1 MQAGTGSS
9 QAAWPPGAGERHP
22 IRPRAGAA
30 SPDRTPPLARVR
42 LPQAVRDGQ
51 HGAVKPMLAAPAPDG
66 RLPVGDGWAFEVKWD
81 GMRVLAD
88 LRGGRVRLTSR
99 LGNDVTA
106 AWPELEPLG
115 ALADDALLDGEVV
128 VLRRGVPSFWALAE
142 RMHVRDARRAAA
154 FAASSPATYV
164 AFDVLRLA
172 GEDLTRTPWTAR
184 RAALEGLGPAS
195 GRWQVS
201 PVYDDGRAL
210 LAATL
215 EQGLEGV
222 VAKRRASR
230 YAPGARN
237 GDWLKLP
244 HRRVQTCVVGGWRPE
259 TDDPRRLG
267 ALLLGVWDDAADGA
281 RVLRFVGRVGS
292 GLATANQDDVRAVLA
307 PHARDTSPFGAPLPR
322 EDTVGTR
329 WLEPRVVVD
338 VRHTGHSENGRIRQ
352 PVFKGIR
359 DDVDPDAVTGD

>member
-1 MQAGTGSS
+1 
-9 QAAWPPGAGERHP
+9 
-22 IRPRAGAA
+22 
-30 SPDRTPPLARVR
+30 
-42 LPQAVRDGQ
+42 
-51 HGAVKPMLAAPAPDG
+51 MLAAPVDARAGLPTDG
-66 RLPVGDGWAFEVKWD
+66 DVWAFEVKWD

-88 LRGGRVRLTSR
+88 LRDGRVRLTSR

-106 AWPELEPLG
+106 AWPELASLA

-142 RMHVRDARRAAA
+142 RMHVRDPRRAAA
-154 FAASSPATYV
+154 LAAASPATYV

-172 GEDLTRTPWTAR
+172 GEDLTRKPWTAR

-201 PVYDDGRAL
+201 PVYDDGRL
-210 LAATL
+210 LFEATK

-244 HRRVQTCVVGGWRPE
+244 HRRVQTCVVGGWRTE
-259 TDDPRRLG
+259 TDDARRLG
-267 ALLLGVWDDAADGA
+267 ALLLGVWDDAADGG
-281 RVLRFVGRVGS
+281 RVLRYVGKVGS
-292 GLATANQDDVRAVLA
+292 GLATADQGDVMAALA
-307 PHARDTSPFGAPLPR
+307 PHAADASPFAAVPR

-329 WLEPRVVVD
+329 WLAPRLVVD

-352 PVFKGIR
+352 PVFKGFR
-359 DDVDPDAVTGD
+359 TDVDPDAVTGD

>member
-1 MQAGTGSS
+1 MG
-9 QAAWPPGAGERHP
+9 P
-22 IRPRAGAA
+22 
-30 SPDRTPPLARVR
+30 
-42 LPQAVRDGQ
+42 
-51 HGAVKPMLAAPAPDG
+51 VKPMLASPLDPHADLPA
-66 RLPVGDGWAFEVKWD
+66 GDDWAFEVKWD

-88 LRGGRVRLTSR
+88 LREGRVRLTSR

-106 AWPELEPLG
+106 AWPELETLAG
-115 ALADDALLDGEVV
+115 VADDALLDGEVV

-142 RMHVRDARRAAA
+142 RMHVRDRRRAAA
-154 FAASSPATYV
+154 LAASSPATYV

-172 GEDLTRTPWTAR
+172 GEDLTKRPWTAR
-184 RAALEGLGPAS
+184 RAVLEGLGPAS

-201 PVYDDGRAL
+201 PVYDDGRVL
-210 LAATL
+210 FEATL

-244 HRRVQTCVVGGWRPE
+244 HRRVQSCVVGGWRTE
-259 TDDPRRLG
+259 TDDARRLG
-267 ALLLGVWDDAADGA
+267 SLLLGVWDVGADGA
-281 RVLRFVGRVGS
+281 RVLRFVGKVGS
-292 GLATANQDDVRAVLA
+292 GLATANQDDVLAVLG
-307 PHARDTSPFGAPLPR
+307 PHAAASSPFGTPVPR
-322 EDTVGTR
+322 EDSVGTR

-352 PVFKGIR
+352 PVFKGFR
-359 DDVDPDAVTGD
+359 TDVDPDAVTGD

>member
-1 MQAGTGSS
+1 M
-9 QAAWPPGAGERHP
+9 RHP
-22 IRPRAGAA
+22 IRPLAGRA
-30 SPDRTPPLARVR
+30 SPARTAPRTSVR
-42 LPQAVRDGQ
+42 LPVRCVTGQ
-51 HGAVKPMLAAPAPDG
+51 HGPVKPMLAAPAPDG
-66 RLPVGDGWAFEVKWD
+66 RLPTGDAWAFEVKWD

-88 LRGGRVRLTSR
+88 LRDGRVRLTSR
-99 LGNDVTA
+99 LGNDVTP
-106 AWPELEPLG
+106 AWPELEALG
-115 ALADDALLDGEVV
+115 TLADDALLDGEVV

-142 RMHVRDARRAAA
+142 RMHVRDRRRAAA
-154 FAASSPATYV
+154 LATSSPATYV
-164 AFDVLRLA
+164 AFDVLRL
-172 GEDLTRTPWTAR
+172 GGQDLTRQPWTAR
-184 RAALEGLGPAS
+184 REALEGLGPAS

-201 PVYDDGRAL
+201 PVYDDGGVL

-230 YAPGARN
+230 YAAGARN
-237 GDWLKLP
+237 GDWVKLP

-259 TDDPRRLG
+259 TDDARRLG
-267 ALLLGVWDDAADGA
+267 ALLLGVWDEGADGG

-292 GLATANQDDVRAVLA
+292 GLATTNQDDVRAVLA
-307 PHARDTSPFGAPLPR
+307 PHARDTSPFGTPLPR
-322 EDTVGTR
+322 EDSVGTR

-359 DDVDPDAVTGD
+359 DDVDPDVVTGD